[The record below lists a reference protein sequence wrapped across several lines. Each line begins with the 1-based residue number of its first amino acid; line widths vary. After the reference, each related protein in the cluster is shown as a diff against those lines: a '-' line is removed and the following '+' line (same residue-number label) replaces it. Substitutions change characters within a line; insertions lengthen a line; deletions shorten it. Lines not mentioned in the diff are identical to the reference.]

1 MVQIYHNPRCSKSR
15 QALELLKSKN
25 IDPEIILY
33 LENPIS
39 TKDVEGILKMLKIS
53 ARDIIRKKESEFKEM
68 GLSDINISEKDLIE
82 AIVKV
87 PKLLERP
94 IVINGNK
101 AAIGRPLANI
111 LEIL

>member
-1 MVQIYHNPRCSKSR
+1 
-15 QALELLKSKN
+15 
-25 IDPEIILY
+25 
-33 LENPIS
+33 
-39 TKDVEGILKMLKIS
+39 
-53 ARDIIRKKESEFKEM
+53 M